1 MSISDANMKMSVA
14 QWEST
19 TYQGLK
25 VRIRWLNSF
34 ELAAFETRSGL
45 AGSSGESD
53 RQLNVSE
60 GPSWTASGFA
70 NSSARA
76 SKSVSARAASLARWA
91 ERRSVT

>member
-1 MSISDANMKMSVA
+1 MGISDANMKIVVA

-19 TYQGLK
+19 NSRGLK

-60 GPSWTASGFA
+60 GPS
-70 NSSARA
+70 
-76 SKSVSARAASLARWA
+76 
-91 ERRSVT
+91 